1 MQAEKELK
9 SNGNNIISIALH
21 KQTSVDRV
29 DKILNKL
36 HAKLSFSQRS
46 FLSGGVSPYS
56 DETISVMATDK
67 SGISLIM
74 GSWFDSYLFEGDVA
88 VYNGNET
95 DVLNKP
101 DIIFIDGVPFRV
113 IGVKKRLRLNF
124 LIVLDY
130 PLMNLMKNII
140 FL

>member
-1 MQAEKELK
+1 MAERL
-9 SNGNNIISIALH
+9 
-21 KQTSVDRV
+21 
-29 DKILNKL
+29 
-36 HAKLSFSQRS
+36 
-46 FLSGGVSPYS
+46 
-56 DETISVMATDK
+56 
-67 SGISLIM
+67 
-74 GSWFDSYLFEGDVA
+74 GDVA